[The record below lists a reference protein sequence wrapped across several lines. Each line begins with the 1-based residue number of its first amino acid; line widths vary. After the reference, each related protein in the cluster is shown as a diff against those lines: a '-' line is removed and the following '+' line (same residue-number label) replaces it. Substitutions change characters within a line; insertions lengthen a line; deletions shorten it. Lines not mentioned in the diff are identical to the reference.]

1 MRTWQRDD
9 GQAAVELI
17 ALLPL
22 VALLAAGAWQ
32 LAVAGHAAWS
42 ADAAAR
48 AAARAAATGGDARAA
63 ARQDRFSGG
72 IGYARTARF
81 FANSR
86 RPGGAYCAE
95 HVAAADRS
103 QHCRR
108 NLIATLHGACGDLSH
123 DRFCTR

>member
-1 MRTWQRDD
+1 MRTWRRDD

-48 AAARAAATGGDARAA
+48 AAARAVATGGDARAA
-63 ARQDRFSGG
+63 ARASLPGRLEEGLKV
-72 IGYARTARF
+72 TASEEGDVRVTLRIPPVAGLRVLSTVSASAHF
-81 FANSR
+81 
-86 RPGGAYCAE
+86 RPQ
-95 HVAAADRS
+95 R
-103 QHCRR
+103 
-108 NLIATLHGACGDLSH
+108 
-123 DRFCTR
+123 